1 MGKPAVMGTKILY
14 LDQDPTGTKARIN
27 SITFAPHTEAPQTVQ
42 AMWDFVGKRAP
53 LVPTE
58 AGREIPAVNGLGSKL
73 QDLRVT
79 EDNIVL
85 LYVSDL
91 SCHVGCV
98 GIGS

>member
-1 MGKPAVMGTKILY
+1 M
-14 LDQDPTGTKARIN
+14 
-27 SITFAPHTEAPQTVQ
+27 TFAPHTEAPQTDQ
-42 AMWDFVGKRAP
+42 TRWDFVGKRAQ

-58 AGREIPAVNGLGSKL
+58 KGREVPAVDNHGSKL

-91 SCHVGCV
+91 RVGLCGCV
-98 GIGS
+98 GKLK